1 MKELCCQS
9 KQQIVN
15 QRVNAPC
22 NDPRWNSTVMH
33 YITCKARRCPHTED
47 HCLPVFPCSR
57 NYPYL
62 LSALPKCSCPFSCSL
77 TSFKL
82 PLFPCSPTE
91 IDHVPL
97 FPTLSY
103 CLGSLDKYDSL
114 RSSWLDYARTTCPLC
129 DLLIFVRASCSEQND
144 LVFSSANAS
153 TNL

>member
-1 MKELCCQS
+1 
-9 KQQIVN
+9 
-15 QRVNAPC
+15 
-22 NDPRWNSTVMH
+22 MH
-33 YITCKARRCPHTED
+33 YVTCKVRRCPHTED

-82 PLFPCSPTE
+82 PLFPCSPVE

-97 FPTLSY
+97 FQTLSY

-114 RSSWLDYARTTCPLC
+114 RSSWLDYTLEPHVLSAICSYSFEPHVRFVLEITSKMTWCSARPRRVQICNEGVS
-129 DLLIFVRASCSEQND
+129 F
-144 LVFSSANAS
+144 
-153 TNL
+153 

>member
-1 MKELCCQS
+1 MQCADLTYVKGQHLLWVVYERVMLSVKTTISES
-9 KQQIVN
+9 K
-15 QRVNAPC
+15 
-22 NDPRWNSTVMH
+22 
-33 YITCKARRCPHTED
+33 D
-47 HCLPVFPCSR
+47 HCLPVFPCSH

-82 PLFPCSPTE
+82 PLFPCSPIE
-91 IDHVPL
+91 IDHVPW

-114 RSSWLDYARTTCPLC
+114 RSSWLDYTRTTCPLC
-129 DLLIFVRASCSEQND
+129 DLLIFVRASCSVFSRNYEQND
-144 LVFSSANAS
+144 LVFSLANAS